1 MAPSD
6 RSAGDAWQ
14 RLYRGLALVALV
26 LTVGTIGYLALGLP
40 LLDAAYQAVT
50 TVTTIGFREVV
61 PFGPAEKLFT
71 MAYALLGIGAI
82 LYTLTTLLETLV
94 EGHLANLWGSRR
106 MERDISRLSGHTI
119 VCGWGRVGR
128 ATSHQMHKSGQPVVV
143 VDMSAERL
151 SDCPYPHIVG
161 DAASDEVLHRAGID
175 RARVLVVTLESDAG
189 SVYVVMS
196 ARVLAPELTIIARS
210 RTDDATLLLER
221 AGADRVVNPQRI
233 GGDRIAAFALQP
245 HVVDFLEVAM
255 RDSEVEFRLEE
266 LTVRDGSGLAGLT
279 VREARTRLLG
289 GAQLLALR
297 RADGTFETDPDA
309 AQVVAPGDV
318 VIVFGTGRQLRELHA
333 AGGAAR

>member
-1 MAPSD
+1 MASGE
-6 RSAGDAWQ
+6 RSPGEAWQ

-26 LTVGTIGYLALGLP
+26 LTVGLIGYLALGFP
-40 LLDAAYQAVT
+40 PIDAAYQSVT
-50 TVTTIGFREVV
+50 TVTTIGFREVL
-61 PFGPAEKLFT
+61 PFGTAEKLFT

-94 EGHLANLWGSRR
+94 EGHLANLWGTRR
-106 MERDISRLSGHTI
+106 MERDISRLSGHAI

-143 VDMSAERL
+143 VDMSADRL

-161 DAASDEVLHRAGID
+161 DAANDEVLHRAGID
-175 RARVLVVTLESDAG
+175 RARVLVVTLENDAG

-196 ARVLAPELTIIARS
+196 ARVLAPALTIIARS

-245 HVVDFLEVAM
+245 HVVDFLDVAM

-266 LTVRDGSGLAGLT
+266 LTVLEESPLAGLT
-279 VREARTRLLG
+279 VQEARTLLVG
-289 GAQLLALR
+289 TAQLLALR
-297 RADGTFETDPDA
+297 RADGTFQTDPDA
-309 AQVVAPGDV
+309 TQVVAPGDV
-318 VIVFGTGRQLRELHA
+318 VIVFGTGQQLRDLQA
-333 AGGAAR
+333 TAGAGR